1 MAQKE
6 NNILALNIKVD
17 DLAIHFGDNIALNN
31 VNLDIKAGTF
41 FTLLG
46 PSGCGKTTLLRSIA
60 GFTPA
65 TKGSIFFNDKNITS
79 IPAWERNIGFVFQN
93 YALWPNKTIFNNIAY
108 GLKLRKFSKEEIKK
122 RTEAILDIVHL
133 KKVEKKYPSELSGG
147 MQQRVALARALVI
160 NPPLLLLDEPLS
172 NLDAKLRITL
182 RKEIR
187 QIQQKLGITAIY
199 VTHDQEEA
207 LDISDSIAVMSKG
220 RIEQVGGAREI
231 YENPKS
237 SFVANFIGNANFMEG
252 KKISENQFQLKN
264 QQIIHSQLYQPKQ
277 QENPQYA
284 FVRPENIQIVSQ
296 KEAQSIKAII
306 TDKRYYGNISHY
318 NLCIYDDIFLTMESQ
333 SDFSVGETLWIS
345 FENLILFNDKS

>member
-1 MAQKE
+1 MTITPKKI
-6 NNILALNIKVD
+6 NALNIKVED
-17 DLAIHFGDNIALNN
+17 FAIHFGDNIALN
-31 VNLDIKAGTF
+31 DISLNIEAGTF

-46 PSGCGKTTLLRSIA
+46 PSGCGKTTLLRAIA

-65 TKGSIFFNDKNITS
+65 TKGNIFFNDQNITA

-93 YALWPNKTIFNNIAY
+93 YALWPNKTIFDNVAY
-108 GLKLRKFSKEEIKK
+108 GLKLRKLSKDEIYEQT
-122 RTEAILDIVHL
+122 TEILDAVHL
-133 KKVEKKYPSELSGG
+133 KHVEKKYPSELSGG

-187 QIQQKLGITAIY
+187 QVQQELGITAIY

-220 RIEQVGGAREI
+220 NIEQIGTAWEI

-237 SFVANFIGNANFMEG
+237 SFVANFIGNANFIEG
-252 KKISENQFQLKN
+252 KQISEHEFQLAN
-264 QQIIHSQLYQPKQ
+264 RQIIYSQIAQPEGQ
-277 QENPQYA
+277 DNPLYA
-284 FVRPENIQIVSQ
+284 FIRPENILLSEEGLHVT
-296 KEAQSIKAII
+296 KAHV
-306 TDKRYYGNISHY
+306 TDKRYYGNITHY
-318 NLCIYDDIFLTMESQ
+318 TICIGDDVNLTMENTH
-333 SDFSVGETLWIS
+333 DLAVGQEIWIA
-345 FENLILFNDKS
+345 FKNLILFNDKP

>member
-1 MAQKE
+1 MFQEKT
-6 NNILALNIKVD
+6 NALNIKVE
-17 DLAIHFGDNIALNN
+17 DLAIHFGDNIALNDVSLN
-31 VNLDIKAGTF
+31 IEAGTF

-65 TKGSIFFNDKNITS
+65 TKGSIYFNGKNVTA

-93 YALWPNKTIFNNIAY
+93 YALWPNKTIFDNVSY
-108 GLKLRKFSKEEIKK
+108 GLKLRKLPKEEVKE
-122 RTEAILDIVHL
+122 RTTEILNAVHL
-133 KKVEKKYPSELSGG
+133 KHVEKKYPSELSGG

-187 QIQQKLGITAIY
+187 QVQQELGITAIY

-220 RIEQVGGAREI
+220 NIEQIGTAREI

-237 SFVANFIGNANFMEG
+237 SFVANFIGNANFVVG
-252 KKISENQFQLKN
+252 KQISENAFQLAN
-264 QQIIHSQLYQPKQ
+264 QQIIYSKIDQAED
-277 QENPQYA
+277 QEAPLYA
-284 FVRPENIQIVSQ
+284 FIRPENILA
-296 KEAQSIKAII
+296 AQEGSHSTKALV
-306 TDKRYYGNISHY
+306 TDKRYYGNITHY
-318 NLCIYDDIFLTMESQ
+318 TICICDDVFLTMESTQ
-333 SDFSVGETLWIS
+333 DLSLGEELWVS
-345 FENLILFNDKS
+345 FKNLILFKDKP